1 MPAKINRTVVRNVAH
16 GGGSFTVTERHNER
30 KNDAY
35 FNGDIEPDRANLNV
49 HYKRHLSPDSTPAT
63 YEQTFNRL
71 LENGTIVKRG
81 LRADAKIFDELIF
94 DVNTA
99 YFENHGGYEYAKSF
113 FEEAYRCAVKE
124 VGGEQYILSAIM
136 HADER
141 NKALSEQLGRD
152 VYHYHL
158 HVVYVPVVEKEILW
172 SKRCKSPALVGTV
185 KEVIPQISHS
195 KKWPMR
201 VPVERDGKT
210 IQLNS
215 YSLLQDRFFEHMKEA
230 GFEGF
235 ERGERGSTTEHL
247 DVLDYKI
254 QQDTQRAAAL
264 AAEVTQMQQVAAELD
279 KKEKAKQREL
289 AILDK
294 KLDIQKKAEID
305 LAALDNFGNSRTI
318 LGQVTVSQ
326 NEAKNIKKLAKEGAA
341 SRSKIYELEFKV
353 KRLNYE
359 VTSITKDRDA
369 WKNRYQ
375 ALYDKVKL
383 FLDAVKRAPKRVM
396 EFLADIMRQPLE
408 KSQPEY
414 TQNIQKSKM
423 KQEER

>member
-1 MPAKINRTVVRNVAH
+1 MPSKTNRTVVRNVAH

-49 HYKRHLSPDSTPAT
+49 HYKRHLSPDGTPET

-136 HADER
+136 HADEL

-172 SKRCKSPALVGTV
+172 TKRCKDPALVGKV

-210 IQLNS
+210 IMLNS
-215 YSLLQDRFFEHMKEA
+215 YSLLQDRFFEHMREA

-235 ERGERGSTTEHL
+235 ERGERGSTAEHL
-247 DVLDYKI
+247 NVLDYKI
-254 QQDTQRAAAL
+254 KMDTARAEDAAA
-264 AAEVTQMQQVAAELD
+264 VADE
-279 KKEKAKQREL
+279 KEKAVTV
-289 AILDK
+289 LDK
-294 KLDIQKKAEID
+294 RIDVRKSHLVKLDGKIKDRNSAVAIMDEIKTFGKKKN
-305 LAALDNFGNSRTI
+305 LM
-318 LGQVTVSQ
+318 GQIVVTQDDVDYVKSF
-326 NEAKNIKKLAKEGAA
+326 AREG
-341 SRSKIYELEFKV
+341 
-353 KRLNYE
+353 
-359 VTSITKDRDA
+359 VTSRVTIADLHDKIKRVEAERDTWKSKYERLMDR
-369 WKNRYQ
+369 
-375 ALYDKVKL
+375 VGL
-383 FLDAVKRAPKRVM
+383 FLDAVKRAPRRVM
-396 EFLADIMRQPLE
+396 EFLADIIRRPPE
-408 KSQPEY
+408 KAEPNHAP
-414 TQNIQKSKM
+414 NIQKSRA